1 MAYIKNLEINFIKN
15 KNLNG
20 ENVDRAIK
28 DFEGVLK
35 FSEENHAI
43 AHYCLTKAYSYKGQ
57 NKMAKKHANKIFE
70 IFANPSKKIWIEYF
84 DKLISKDEMNKLKI
98 LSTNANIQA
107 QQISS

>member
-1 MAYIKNLEINFIKN
+1 MISYNYKSNFVKN

-20 ENVDRAIK
+20 ENVDRAIR
-28 DFEGVLK
+28 DFEGIIK
-35 FSEENHAI
+35 FIEEDHAI

-70 IFANPSKKIWIEYF
+70 ILANPLRKTWVEYF
-84 DKLISKDEMNKLKI
+84 DKLISKNEMNKLKI